1 MKKRR
6 QSKPIEIEPLIDIIR
21 KHNLL
26 NESKISKAVS
36 LNYDIVQGCT
46 VTIDKNQKR
55 LTIEHILPREKE
67 RNIIFSMNDS
77 RVLLTKDNLPHK
89 IVGDFLYQICLPIY
103 YYVAKA
109 NNWGLSW
116 IDRHIKP
123 SRGDYWNKDT
133 NIKVT
138 AYPMSKKERTDYIFK
153 ETWDKYFSIKMEK
166 AKSENQMKAAEEL
179 FVDKKN
185 FKAFFISELK
195 NLGLIDNRL
204 KVLCT
209 QARFKKESK
218 RIGIK
223 FADPESEIVK
233 QCPRCGETFR
243 VTSKHDRGFCKDPC
257 RSSAHTEAKRRIKQ
271 YLKSPGLEMKNI
283 HAKYSAKKNGFIIR
297 VTLPSKKTELSCV
310 IDLSGNIRDEK
321 IEKVKHIELSHGD

>member
-6 QSKPIEIEPLIDIIR
+6 QLKPTEIKPLIDIIK

-26 NESKISKAVS
+26 NEPIISKAMS
-36 LNYDIVQGCT
+36 LSYDIVQGCT
-46 VTIDKNQKR
+46 VAIDKNQKR

-67 RNIIFSMNDS
+67 RNIIFSMSES
-77 RVLLTKDNLPHK
+77 RVLLTRDNLPYK

-103 YYVAKA
+103 YYVAKS
-109 NNWGLSW
+109 NNWDLSW

-133 NIKVT
+133 TIKVT
-138 AYPMSKKERTDYIFK
+138 AYPMSKKEITDYIFK

-166 AKSENQMKAAEEL
+166 SKSENQMKAAKKL

-209 QARFKKESK
+209 QAQFKKESK

-223 FADPESEIVK
+223 FADPKSEIVK

-243 VTSKHDRGFCKDPC
+243 VTSKHDRVFCKDSC

-271 YLKSPGLEMKNI
+271 YLKSPGLEMKDI
-283 HAKYSAKKNGFIIR
+283 QAQYSAEKKGFIIQ
-297 VTLPSKKTELSCV
+297 VKVPSKKTELSYV
-310 IDLSGNIRDEK
+310 IDLSGGIRDEK
-321 IEKVKHIELSHGD
+321 VE

>member
-6 QSKPIEIEPLIDIIR
+6 QSKPIEIKPLIDIIK

-26 NESKISKAVS
+26 NEPKITKAVS
-36 LNYDIVQGCT
+36 LSYDIVQGCM

-67 RNIIFSMNDS
+67 RNIIFSIRDS
-77 RVLLTKDNLPHK
+77 RVALTRENMPYT

-133 NIKVT
+133 TIKVT
-138 AYPMSKKERTDYIFK
+138 AHPMSKQEITDYIFK
-153 ETWDKYFSIKMEK
+153 EAWDKYFSVKMEQSK
-166 AKSENQMKAAEEL
+166 PENPRDAANKLLVETKE
-179 FVDKKN
+179 K
-185 FKAFFISELK
+185 FKTFLISELK

-209 QARFKKESK
+209 QAQFKKVSK

-223 FADPESEIVK
+223 FADPKSEIVK

-243 VTSKHDRGFCKDPC
+243 VTSKHDRVFCKDSC
-257 RSSAHTEAKRRIKQ
+257 RSSAHTEAKRRMKQ
-271 YLKSPGLEMKNI
+271 YLKSPGLEMKDI
-283 HAKYSAKKNGFIIR
+283 QAQYSAEKKGFIIQ
-297 VTLPSKKTELSCV
+297 VKVPSKKTELSYV
-310 IDLSGNIRDEK
+310 IDLSGGIRDEK
-321 IEKVKHIELSHGD
+321 VE